1 MLKQLFIKN
10 YLLID
15 EIKLDF
21 DAGFSVITGETG
33 AGKSIIL
40 GAISL
45 LLGKRADTDVLF
57 DKSEKCIVEGSF
69 NLSNPALKDI
79 FDEADLDYDKNTII
93 RREILPEGKSRAFV
107 NDTPVNLSILKTISE
122 KITNLHS
129 QHENLALSVAEYRMQ
144 IIDTTAGTIKTL
156 LDYQKSFDEFKNSV
170 KDLALAKQEFA
181 KAKQE
186 IDYYQFQTNQ
196 LETANLDDENEL
208 NELEAQSLMLENA
221 EEIKSVLTNSINLI
235 DNNEF
240 SIDSLLGELKSSIVK
255 ISSSYNKA
263 EGIVE
268 RIDSIIIELRDINEQ
283 IADDADK
290 SEINPS
296 LLDKVNS
303 RIDLLNSLLT
313 KHNVLDIEE
322 LKQKLVEYRQFI
334 SITEEI
340 EQNISNLE
348 VRVKQITAVC
358 TEKAESLSKQRVSI
372 FDTTENYI
380 VNQLKQLGMPH
391 AVFKVQN
398 TISET
403 FSLNGIDNINFL
415 FSANKSVKPQTLDKV
430 ASGGEFS
437 RLMLTLKSLLIKA
450 SGVSCIIFD
459 EIDTG
464 VSGEIASKMGK
475 IMQDIATDAQVI
487 SITHLPQVAALG
499 KNHFKVFKQV
509 IEDKVFTSI
518 SKLNSDDRISE
529 IASMISGEKMTVQA
543 IENAKILLQN

>member
-1 MLKQLFIKN
+1 MLRELFIKN

-45 LLGKRADTDVLF
+45 LLGKRADTDVLL

-69 NLSNPALKDI
+69 DLSNQALKDV
-79 FDEADLDYDKNTII
+79 FNNADLDYDKHTII

-107 NDTPVNLSILKTISE
+107 NDTPVNLTVLKTISE

-144 IIDTTAGTIKTL
+144 IIDTTAGTTGKLLEYQAKFEELKNNIKHL
-156 LDYQKSFDEFKNSV
+156 EG
-170 KDLALAKQEFA
+170 AKQEFA

-186 IDYYQFQTNQ
+186 IDYYQFQIDQ
-196 LETANLDDENEL
+196 LINANLDDENEL
-208 NELEAQSLMLENA
+208 NELEGQALMLENA
-221 EEIKSVLTNSINLI
+221 EEIKAVLTNSMNLI

-240 SIDSLLGELKSSIVK
+240 SIDALLSELKNSIAK
-255 ISSSYNKA
+255 ISGSYKNAKEIA
-263 EGIVE
+263 E
-268 RIDSIIIELRDINEQ
+268 RIDAIVIELRDINEQ
-283 IADDADK
+283 IAGDGEKA
-290 SEINPS
+290 EINPS
-296 LLDKVNS
+296 LLNKVNQ

-313 KHNVLDIEE
+313 KHNAIDIAE
-322 LKQKLVEYRQFI
+322 LKQKLNEYRKFI
-334 SITEEI
+334 NSTEEI
-340 EQNISNLE
+340 EQNIINLE
-348 VRVKQITAVC
+348 AKVKHLTAIC
-358 TEKAESLSKQRVSI
+358 LEKAQNLSKQRIAI
-372 FDTTENYI
+372 FEKTEKFI
-380 VNQLKQLGMPH
+380 EEQLKQLGMPH
-391 AVFKVQN
+391 AIFKVHN
-398 TISET
+398 TILET
-403 FSLNGIDNINFL
+403 FSANGIDNINFL

-475 IMQDIATDAQVI
+475 IMQNIASDAQVI

-499 KNHFKVFKQV
+499 KNHFKVYKQV
-509 IEDKVFTSI
+509 IEDKTSTHI
-518 SKLNSDDRISE
+518 LKLTSEDRVNE

-543 IENAKILLQN
+543 IENAKILLEN